1 MKHLICALIICLSVQ
16 AMGQNGEI
24 LAKPKVDERVE
35 LLSIVFRLAECQE
48 YSARRFPKYVESIEQ
63 HFGPYR
69 DHEIIQYVKKTL
81 RPHGI
86 GYDAVMCMAISITD
100 HFPFEPLVP
109 FSDEIPEARW
119 GKKRAS
125 TFLKLLN
132 DFYQVAQCKQFFE
145 DNKNLYTT
153 ASQSFHEV
161 YSALDVQWYS
171 EFYGEK
177 PKGEFR
183 IINGLGN
190 GGANYGPHI
199 TVNDKEIV
207 YAIMGTWSVDS
218 LGAPMYRVDDYF
230 PVLLHEFNHSFI
242 NHLVKLYS
250 AELVKSGK
258 KIYPPLEE
266 RMRAMA
272 YGNWEV
278 MFAEAIVRAAV
289 IKYLKDHHHEQS
301 LIDSRLNNEI
311 NIGFLWT
318 AELVEELER
327 YDRNR
332 DQFPTLESFMP
343 ELVKF
348 FEGIAANIN
357 ALEEAV
363 QKRRPKVVAFG
374 PFENGSQEVD
384 PRLQRIEITF
394 DKAMKGSGNSISYGA
409 KGKKAFP
416 KISEAVYSED
426 KKSVS
431 IALQLEPNKRY
442 QFVLTRRSFTSEDG
456 FGISDYEVNFR
467 TKN

>member
-1 MKHLICALIICLSVQ
+1 MKQLFSVVILCFVVS
-16 AMGQNGEI
+16 AFGQDAEL

-35 LLSIVFRLAECQE
+35 LLSIVFRLADCQE
-48 YSARRFPKYVESIEQ
+48 YSFQRYPKYVESIEA
-63 HFGPYR
+63 HFGPYKN
-69 DHEIIQYVKKTL
+69 HELIKYIKNTV
-81 RPHGI
+81 RPSGV
-86 GYDAVMCMAISITD
+86 GYDAVMNMAISISENY
-100 HFPFEPLVP
+100 PFEPLVP
-109 FSDEIPEARW
+109 FSDDIPEARW
-119 GKKRAS
+119 GKKKA
-125 TFLKLLN
+125 TKFLQLLN
-132 DFYQVAQCKQFFE
+132 AFYLDANAQKFFE
-145 DNKNLYTT
+145 EQRPLYRS
-153 ASQSFHEV
+153 ASEKFTKVYEV
-161 YSALDVQWYS
+161 LDVHWYAS
-171 EFYGEK
+171 FYGEE

-230 PVLLHEFNHSFI
+230 PVLLHEFNHSFV
-242 NHLVKLYS
+242 NHLVEMYS
-250 AELVKSGK
+250 AELANSGK

-289 IKYLKDHHHEQS
+289 IKYLKDKHHDKT
-301 LIDSRLNNEI
+301 LIDSRLSNEI

-327 YDRNR
+327 YDQNR
-332 DQFPTLESFMP
+332 DQYPTLESFMP

-348 FEGIAANIN
+348 FDRIAANIN

-363 QKRRPKVVAFG
+363 ENRRPKVVAFG

-384 PRLQRIEITF
+384 HRLDRIEITF
-394 DKAMKGSGNSISYGA
+394 DKAMRGNGYSISYGA

-416 KISEAVYSED
+416 KIGEVVYSED
-426 KKSVS
+426 KKSVT
-431 IALQLEPNKRY
+431 IALLLEPNKRY
-442 QFVLTRRSFTSEDG
+442 QFVLTGRSFTSEDG
-456 FGISDYEVNFR
+456 YGIPDYEVNFR
-467 TKN
+467 TKK

>member
-48 YSARRFPKYVESIEQ
+48 YSARRFPKYVESIEA
-63 HFGPYR
+63 HFGPYKN
-69 DHEIIQYVKKTL
+69 HELIKYIKNTV
-81 RPHGI
+81 RPSGV
-86 GYDAVMCMAISITD
+86 GYDAVMNMAISLSD
-100 HFPFEPLVP
+100 NYPFVPLVP
-109 FSDEIPEARW
+109 FSDDIPEARW
-119 GKKRAS
+119 GKKKA
-125 TFLKLLN
+125 TKFLEMLN
-132 DFYQVAQCKQFFE
+132 AFYLEANAQKFFE
-145 DNKNLYTT
+145 AQEALYRQ
-153 ASQSFHEV
+153 ASENFSKV
-161 YSALDVQWYS
+161 YEALDVHWYAS
-171 EFYGEK
+171 FYGEE

-426 KKSVS
+426 KKSLT

-442 QFVLTRRSFTSEDG
+442 QFVLAGRSFTSEDG

-467 TKN
+467 TKK